1 MKILCLRGAHR
12 NQPVFQIGQHG
23 VHILPAGV
31 FCLMDQVPEGFF
43 VDLCDRFLHIL
54 HLLPNTFF
62 DVRCCTRADLLI
74 KCAILRCGFVH
85 FTENSTLIGCAG
97 DDLPGNGPKV
107 CRFQIPQ
114 QRVSVC
120 QLKHSPVILIGKFF
134 IDLEPG
140 DFFRGGIQRETVC
153 VQRRRKLRILFL
165 RGQHFV
171 MPLHLTAP
179 FLPSPQNALKSER
192 AHAPSRQTHPAHS
205 SAPECGAGWLSTSA
219 GHCSNLR

>member
-1 MKILCLRGAHR
+1 
-12 NQPVFQIGQHG
+12 
-23 VHILPAGV
+23 
-31 FCLMDQVPEGFF
+31 MDQVPEGILI
-43 VDLCDRFLHIL
+43 DLCDRSLHIL

-62 DVRCCTRADLLI
+62 DVRCRTRADLLI
-74 KCAILRCGFVH
+74 KCAILRCGLIH
-85 FTENSTLIGCAG
+85 FTENRPLIGRVG

-120 QLKHSPVILIGKFF
+120 HLKHSMVTLIGKFL

-153 VQRRRKLRILFL
+153 VQRRRKLRVLFL
-165 RGQHFV
+165 RGQHFL

-179 FLPSPQNALKSER
+179 FLPSP
-192 AHAPSRQTHPAHS
+192 
-205 SAPECGAGWLSTSA
+205 
-219 GHCSNLR
+219 

>member
-12 NQPVFQIGQHG
+12 NQPVFQVGQHG

-31 FCLMDQVPEGFF
+31 FCLMDQVPEGIP
-43 VDLCDRFLHIL
+43 VDLCDWFFHIL
-54 HLLPNTFF
+54 NLLFKLIF
-62 DVRCCTRADLLI
+62 DACHRTITDFLI
-74 KCAILRCGFVH
+74 KRTILRRGLIH
-85 FTENSTLIGCAG
+85 FTENRPLIERAE
-97 DDLPGNGPKV
+97 DDLPGNGHKV

-120 QLKHSPVILIGKFF
+120 HLKHSPVILIGKFL

-153 VQRRRKLRILFL
+153 VQRRRKLRVLFL
-165 RGQHFV
+165 RGQHFL

-179 FLPSPQNALKSER
+179 FLPSP
-192 AHAPSRQTHPAHS
+192 
-205 SAPECGAGWLSTSA
+205 
-219 GHCSNLR
+219 